1 MNKGLFFLLIL
12 LSFQLNAQHQQKDYR
27 LGLFAEGSAHIGFDL
42 ASVIGTNEDREK
54 HLTLGLGAQ
63 MGVQPLTWLAISGG
77 FRYSY
82 ITPNYHLLGYNIQPY
97 FFIGAPENEDFN
109 FLSFKWGKKQNRNL
123 TSMGNWYGH
132 SIGKIEVGDRR
143 QLGQKMELSLDFY
156 DLGQDK
162 FAFIGFSYAIVLFS
176 NKSL

>member
-12 LSFQLNAQHQQKDYR
+12 LFFQLNAQHQQKDYK

-54 HLTLGLGAQ
+54 HLTFGLGAQ

-97 FFIGAPENEDFN
+97 FLLEHQKMKILIFSVSNGVK
-109 FLSFKWGKKQNRNL
+109 S
-123 TSMGNWYGH
+123 
-132 SIGKIEVGDRR
+132 KIETIL
-143 QLGQKMELSLDFY
+143 QW
-156 DLGQDK
+156 
-162 FAFIGFSYAIVLFS
+162 AIGMGLA
-176 NKSL
+176 